1 MLEERIIQSFK
12 LLHMDNISQ
21 VSHYPTYAYL
31 ITLYFKD
38 LTCEEDIQFSSYL
51 LGIHKHCI
59 L

>member
-1 MLEERIIQSFK
+1 
-12 LLHMDNISQ
+12 MDNISQ

-59 L
+59 